1 MAFYSGNIRTSILD
15 PRLDKSN
22 KIASFSLDSVD
33 SIYLSNMRLMNIGV
47 TASSFGDASGG
58 FYNAAAGAYET
69 IERLTLF
76 DGNTQLSQQIQF
88 PRWTAF
94 KNFHKSNE
102 ANRSINHYLSGSGMG
117 YEVNDLDISG
127 SNSKNLKALSPAKK
141 YTIEESTTFKSWLDL
156 KMVLPLLQ
164 SSPFLSTKV
173 FKNLRLEIEY
183 NAAVG
188 TNQNTT
194 PPILVVDEIMDNETR
209 NSLEKQL
216 TQIDFVQI
224 EHDMIVVDAISD
236 LSSNKLTSVQSIQ
249 KQVKGFDNKV
259 LNRLLVVK
267 QPQGATYLN
276 SFYMKQLTSYLQHN
290 EKDNLR
296 VNGRTLLVGDGL
308 DTTAKSTAMLSDV
321 WGTCNMY
328 LNRLALDD
336 NSDGTSV
343 LDSNTTKDYL
353 GTQDYRSFR
362 VGQRIAQMEYVF
374 ERTGCYDASVPRENV
389 PNQTGIPIN
398 CQLVLHFFG
407 EIQKRLQVN
416 SNGTYLISYL

>member
-22 KIASFSLDSVD
+22 KIATFSLDSVD
-33 SIYLSNMRLMNIGV
+33 SVYLSNMRLMNIGV
-47 TASSFGDASGG
+47 TATPGD
-58 FYNAAAGAYET
+58 YNAAAGAYET

-88 PRWTAF
+88 PRWSAF
-94 KNFHKSNE
+94 KNYHKSNE
-102 ANRSINHYLSGSGMG
+102 SNKSINHFLNGSGMG
-117 YEVNDLDISG
+117 YEVQKEDISG
-127 SNSKNLKALSPAKK
+127 AHSAKIEPLNAAK
-141 YTIEESTTFKSWLDL
+141 GYTADATTTFQSWLDL
-156 KMVLPLLQ
+156 KTYLPMLQ
-164 SSPFLSTKV
+164 AVPFLPTKV

-188 TNQNTT
+188 SAQNTT

-209 NSLEKQL
+209 NSLEKKL
-216 TQIDFVQI
+216 TQVDFVQV
-224 EHDMIVVDAISD
+224 EHDMVVIDAITD
-236 LSSNKLTSVQSIQ
+236 LSANKLTSVQQVQ

-267 QPQGATYLN
+267 QPSGASAGL
-276 SFYMKQLTSYLQHN
+276 SSKMGQLTSYLQHN

-308 DTTAKSTAMLSDV
+308 DTTAKSSAMLSDV
-321 WGTCNMY
+321 WGTCNMF

-336 NSDGTSV
+336 NADGTSV
-343 LDSNTTKDYL
+343 LGTDPTDYL
-353 GTQDYRSFR
+353 GSQDYRCFR
-362 VGQRIAQMEYVF
+362 VGQRIEQMEYVF
-374 ERTGCYDASVPRENV
+374 ERTGCYDAAAVS
-389 PNQTGIPIN
+389 QTALPLN
-398 CQLVLHFFG
+398 SQLVLHYFG
-407 EIQKRLQVN
+407 ETNKRLQVN